1 MANNSYYL
9 EALLYFD
16 EPATVKDIHAR
27 AVEMFGDN
35 VKGDRTSCRLSL
47 DRYVGRGKAE
57 KVNGKYVAS
66 KLAADPIGA
75 LATKARVLEA
85 QVAAL
90 RKENATL
97 KEQVVQLKQKVI
109 DLGG

>member
-27 AVEMFGDN
+27 AVDMFGDN

-57 KVNGKYVAS
+57 KINGKYIAS

-75 LATKARVLEA
+75 LATKGRVLEA

-90 RKENATL
+90 QKENAAL
-97 KEQVVQLKQKVI
+97 KARIAELE
-109 DLGG
+109 G